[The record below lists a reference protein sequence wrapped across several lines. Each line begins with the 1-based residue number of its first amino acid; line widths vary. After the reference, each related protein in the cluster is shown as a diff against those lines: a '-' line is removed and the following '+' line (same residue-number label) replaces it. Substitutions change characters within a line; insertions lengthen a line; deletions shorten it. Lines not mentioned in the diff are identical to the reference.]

1 MLHITCKAGM
11 RLAALT
17 IAAGFSLASLPSPA
31 LAAATQYP
39 LTLQNC
45 GSTVTFD
52 KAPQRVV
59 SIGQSS
65 TEILLSLGLADKI
78 VGTAVWVG
86 RCCAIRGAERKDQAP
101 RRQ

>member
-31 LAAATQYP
+31 RADATQYP
-39 LTLQNC
+39 LTLQNG

-86 RCCAIRGAERKDQAP
+86 RCCAIRGAERTDQAP